1 MTVRRWNTSVVL
13 AGLGLLVVAGLWG
26 GCGSTAGLD
35 SPNAGRTTAYQ
46 PGAPDFDMEAIGA
59 VRDGTAGI
67 DLYLGIPHVSLIFVQ
82 QDSSTFAARYE
93 VLIRLLD
100 RDGKGLLDEITVA
113 DTVRLSTYEATR
125 EYDPLTL
132 RERLPVAPGE
142 YVVEVTLFDRAS
154 DREAQ
159 RRQRVTV
166 LSPTA
171 PQPALSRI
179 RIEGQRD
186 DPSFTPVVSLHVPS
200 DMDSVRA
207 IAQLVNAD
215 RLPRVEVAMRLLRF
229 PSDTTIARPPQW
241 ISPSRGSLIYRGVRY
256 DRPDTLQTTR
266 WDLPDPGE
274 TVRIEFTVPRLREG
288 VYRVVIEAG
297 EPGATE
303 AVLRQERDFTVRA
316 PSFPRITAIGQLV
329 DALAYIAR
337 EGEYEHLQAAET
349 PAEQKRRFDAFWGE
363 HIPNRQE
370 ARNVIRTYYAR
381 VEEANLFFSTYK
393 DGWKTDRGMLYIV
406 LGAPLYVDRRIDSE
420 VWVYSYGQ
428 RDESSVFVF
437 ERVPIYGSKG
447 SFYNHILQRDM
458 MHDYRWRRILER
470 WRNGEVL

>member
-1 MTVRRWNTSVVL
+1 MVRRTKASVVWGAL
-13 AGLGLLVVAGLWG
+13 VLLLIAGLVAG
-26 GCGSTAGLD
+26 CASTSDLD

-59 VRDGTAGI
+59 VRDGAAGI
-67 DLYLGIPHVSLIFVQ
+67 DLYLGIPHVSLVFVQ
-82 QDSSTFAARYE
+82 KDSATFTAQYE

-100 RDGKGLLDEITVA
+100 RSGKDLVDEVTA
-113 DTVRLSTYEATR
+113 TDTVRLSSYEATR
-125 EYDPLTL
+125 SYDALAKTM
-132 RERLPVAPGE
+132 RLPAPPGA
-142 YVVEVTLFDRAS
+142 YVVEATLLDLAS
-154 DREAQ
+154 DEEAQ
-159 RRQRVTV
+159 RRQRVRV
-166 LSPTA
+166 LAPTA

-179 RIEGQRD
+179 RMEGQRGD
-186 DPSFTPVVSLHVPS
+186 TAFTPIVSLHLPS
-200 DMDSVRA
+200 NLDSARA
-207 IAQLVNAD
+207 VAQLANAD
-215 RLPRVEVAMRLLRF
+215 GMPRVEVAMRLLRF

-241 ISPSRGSLIYRGVRY
+241 INPSRASLVYRGVRY

-288 VYRVVIEAG
+288 VYRVVIEAR
-297 EPGATE
+297 EPDTDE

-329 DALAYIAR
+329 DALAYLAR
-337 EGEYEHLQAAET
+337 EDEYEYLQAAEG

-420 VWVYSYGQ
+420 VWVYNYGQ
-428 RDESSVFVF
+428 RDESSTFIF
-437 ERVPIYGSKG
+437 ERVPIYGSEG
-447 SFYNHILQRDM
+447 TFYNHVLQRDM